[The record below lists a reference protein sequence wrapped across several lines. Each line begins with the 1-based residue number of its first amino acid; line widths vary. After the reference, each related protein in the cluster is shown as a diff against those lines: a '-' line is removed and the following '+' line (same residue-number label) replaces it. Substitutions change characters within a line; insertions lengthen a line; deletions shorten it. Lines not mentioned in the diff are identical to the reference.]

1 MTMRL
6 ALAMDPQHTRHVID
20 EDAMARLGRA
30 CEIAAAQPLREFA
43 SAEARRVLGEIDI
56 LVTGWGC
63 PHISADVLAAAPR
76 LRLVAHSAG
85 TVKALIDPAAYER
98 GIVVTSAVDANAV
111 PVAEFTLAA
120 IIMAN
125 KRVLAF
131 RDHYRADRTRGS
143 SHALMDEPIGNYRRT
158 IGIVGASRIGRRVI
172 ALLGSLEC
180 DVLLY
185 DPFVGAADSIT
196 SGVELVALDALMARS
211 DVVSLHA
218 PSLPATHGM
227 IGARQL
233 ALMRDGATFI
243 NTARGALVDEAALI
257 AELSSGRISAVIDVT
272 DPEIPPPG
280 SPLFE
285 LPNVLLTPH
294 IAGAIGTERGRLG
307 RVVADEV
314 ERFVAGDVLQFAV
327 DPRLLERQA

>member
-185 DPFVGAADSIT
+185 DPFVGAADPVT

-314 ERFVAGDVLQFAV
+314 ERFVAGDALQFAV
-327 DPRLLERQA
+327 DPQLLERQA